1 MYIVNSYALAVLLC
15 FITMLCWG
23 SWANTQKIAAK
34 SWRFELFYWDYVLGI
49 LIFSLLFGFTF
60 GSNGATGMSFVE
72 SISQASTSSIV
83 NPIIG
88 GIIFNLSNIL
98 LVAAIATAGM
108 AIAFPVG
115 VGIAMVL
122 GVLIN
127 YIATPKGDPLFL
139 FIGVGIVMIAI
150 ILDAIAYK
158 RLANSEKK
166 TPTKGIV
173 LSVLAGFLMA
183 WFFRFVASAIAVDP
197 ENTGAG
203 MAEAGKLTPYAAFFF
218 FVIGIVISNF
228 LFNTYLMKKP
238 IEGAPVN
245 FTQYFQGNFRSHL
258 SGIIG
263 GMVWALG
270 TSLSL
275 LAANKAGYAIS
286 FGLGQGATMIGAF
299 WGVFIWKEFKGASK
313 STNLLLM
320 LMFLLFT
327 AGLYLIIVSGEN

>member
-1 MYIVNSYALAVLLC
+1 MFIVSSYSMAVIFC

-34 SWRFELFYWDYVLGI
+34 NWRFELFYWDYVIGI
-49 LIFSLLFGFTF
+49 LLFSLLFGFTF
-60 GSNGATGMSFVE
+60 GNIGTIGMKFIE
-72 SISQASTSSIV
+72 SISQASTSSII

-98 LVAAIATAGM
+98 LVAAIAIAGM

-115 VGIAMVL
+115 VGLCMVL

-127 YIATPKGDPLFL
+127 YIATPMGDPLLL
-139 FIGVGIVMIAI
+139 FIGVGIVVVAI
-150 ILDAIAYK
+150 ILDALAYK
-158 RLANSEKK
+158 KLTLSEKK
-166 TPTKGIV
+166 TPTKGLV
-173 LSVLAGFLMA
+173 LSILAGFLMA

-197 ENTGAG
+197 ANTAAG
-203 MAEAGKLTPYAAFFF
+203 LSEAGKLTPYAAFFF

-228 LFNTYLMKKP
+228 LFNTYLMRKP
-238 IEGAPVN
+238 IEGTPVN
-245 FTQYFQGNFRSHL
+245 FKQYFEGNFRSHL

-263 GMVWALG
+263 GMAWALG

-275 LAANKAGYAIS
+275 LAAGKAGYAIS

-313 STNLLLM
+313 QTNWLLA
-320 LMFLLFT
+320 LMFVLFIT
-327 AGLYLIIVSGEN
+327 GLALIILAGRN

>member
-1 MYIVNSYALAVLLC
+1 
-15 FITMLCWG
+15 MLSWG

-34 SWRFELFYWDYVLGI
+34 NWRFELFYWDYVLGI

-60 GSNGATGMSFVE
+60 GSIGAKGMSFIE
-72 SISQASTSSIV
+72 SINQASISSMV

-98 LVAAIATAGM
+98 LVAAISIAGM

-115 VGIAMVL
+115 VGLCMVL

-127 YIATPKGDPLFL
+127 YLATPKGDPIFL
-139 FIGVGIVMIAI
+139 FIGVGIVVLAI
-150 ILDAIAYK
+150 ILDALAYK
-158 RLANSEKK
+158 KLTMSEKK

-197 ENTGAG
+197 DQTGAG
-203 MAEAGKLTPYAAFFF
+203 LAEAGKLTPYAAFFF
-218 FVIGIVISNF
+218 FVTGILISNF
-228 LFNTYLMKKP
+228 VFNTYLMKKP
-238 IEGAPVN
+238 IEGRPV
-245 FTQYFQGNFRSHL
+245 FFKQYFEGNFRSHL

-263 GMVWALG
+263 GMIWALG

-275 LAANKAGYAIS
+275 LAAGKAGYAIS

-313 STNLLLM
+313 GINLLLM

-327 AGLYLIIVSGEN
+327 AGLLLIIISGGN

>member
-1 MYIVNSYALAVLLC
+1 MFIVSSYSLAVILC
-15 FITMLCWG
+15 FVTMLCWG

-34 SWRFELFYWDYVLGI
+34 NWRFELFYWDYVLGI
-49 LIFSLLFGFTF
+49 LLFSLLFGFTF
-60 GSNGATGMSFVE
+60 GSIGDKGMGFVE
-72 SISQASTSSIV
+72 SISQASTSSII

-98 LVAAIATAGM
+98 LVAAIAIAGM

-115 VGIAMVL
+115 VGLCMVL

-127 YIATPKGDPLFL
+127 YIAAPVGDPFFLFL
-139 FIGVGIVMIAI
+139 GVGIVVIAI
-150 ILDAIAYK
+150 ILDAVAYK
-158 RLANSEKK
+158 KLSLSKMK
-166 TPTKGIV
+166 TSTKGIV

-183 WFFRFVASAIAVDP
+183 WFFRFVASAIAADP
-197 ENTGAG
+197 EITNPGLS
-203 MAEAGKLTPYAAFFF
+203 EAGKLTPYAAFFF

-228 LFNTYLMKKP
+228 LFNTYLMKNP

-245 FTQYFQGNFRSHL
+245 FKQYFQGNFMSHL

-263 GMVWALG
+263 GLIWALG

-299 WGVFIWKEFKGASK
+299 WGVFIWKEFNGGNNTVK
-313 STNLLLM
+313 SLLF
-320 LMFLLFT
+320 LMFLLFIS
-327 AGLYLIIVSGEN
+327 GLALIIVAGNQ

>member
-1 MYIVNSYALAVLLC
+1 MI
-15 FITMLCWG
+15 CWG
-23 SWANTQKIAAK
+23 SWANTQKIAEK

-49 LIFSLLFGFTF
+49 LLFSLLFGFTF
-60 GSNGATGMSFVE
+60 GSMGDKGMGFAE
-72 SISQASTSSIV
+72 SIGQASTSSII

-98 LVAAIATAGM
+98 LVAAISTAGM

-127 YIATPKGDPLFL
+127 YIAAPVGDPVFLFL
-139 FIGVGIVMIAI
+139 GVGIVVIAI
-150 ILDAIAYK
+150 ILDALAYK
-158 RLANSEKK
+158 KLSQSKK
-166 TPTKGIV
+166 KAPTKGIV
-173 LSVLAGFLMA
+173 LSVVAGFLMA

-197 ENTGAG
+197 ENTAAG
-203 MAEAGKLTPYAAFFF
+203 LSEAGKLTPYAAFFF

-228 LFNTYLMKKP
+228 LFNTILMKKP

-245 FTQYFQGNFRSHL
+245 FKQYFQGNLRSHI

-299 WGVFIWKEFKGASK
+299 WGVFIWKEFKGANK
-313 STNLLLM
+313 SINTLLA

-327 AGLYLIIVSGEN
+327 AGLGLIIVAGTN

>member
-1 MYIVNSYALAVLLC
+1 MFIVSSYTLAVVLC
-15 FITMLCWG
+15 FVTMLCWG

-49 LIFSLLFGFTF
+49 LLFSLLFGFTF
-60 GSNGATGMSFVE
+60 GSTGDKGMSFAE
-72 SISQASTSSIV
+72 SISQASTSSII

-98 LVAAIATAGM
+98 LVAAIAIAGM
-108 AIAFPVG
+108 SIAFPVG
-115 VGIAMVL
+115 VGLAMVL

-127 YIATPKGDPLFL
+127 YIATPLGNPYYL
-139 FIGVGIVMIAI
+139 FIGVGIVVIAI
-150 ILDAIAYK
+150 ILDALAYK
-158 RLANSEKK
+158 KLSSIAKK

-183 WFFRFVASAIAVDP
+183 WFFRFVASAIATDP
-197 ENTGAG
+197 ENTAAG
-203 MAEAGKLTPYAAFFF
+203 MSEAGKLTPYAAFFF

-228 LFNTYLMKKP
+228 LFNTYLMRKP
-238 IEGAPVN
+238 IEGSPVN
-245 FTQYFQGNFRSHL
+245 FKQYFQGNFRSHL

-275 LAANKAGYAIS
+275 LAAGQAGYAIS

-299 WGVFIWKEFKGASK
+299 WGVFIWKEFKGANK
-313 STNLLLM
+313 SVNTLLAF
-320 LMFLLFT
+320 MFLLFT
-327 AGLYLIIVSGEN
+327 AGLAMIILAGNN

>member
-1 MYIVNSYALAVLLC
+1 MYIVNSYTLAVALC
-15 FITMLCWG
+15 LVTMLCWG

-60 GSNGATGMSFVE
+60 GSIGPDGMSYTE
-72 SISQASTSSIV
+72 SIGQASVSSII

-98 LVAAIATAGM
+98 LVAAIAIAGM

-115 VGIAMVL
+115 VGLAMIL

-127 YIATPKGDPLFL
+127 YIATPYGDPLLL
-139 FIGVGIVMIAI
+139 FIGVGIVTLAI
-150 ILDAIAYK
+150 IIDALAYK
-158 RLANSEKK
+158 KLSASEKK
-166 TPTKGIV
+166 TPAKGII
-173 LSVLAGFLMA
+173 LSVLAGLLMA
-183 WFFRFVASAIAVDP
+183 WFFRFVASSIAADP
-197 ENTGAG
+197 LNPEP
-203 MAEAGKLTPYAAFFF
+203 GKLSPYAAFFF

-238 IEGAPVN
+238 IEGPPVSYR
-245 FTQYFQGNFRSHL
+245 QYFQGNFRSHL

-263 GMVWALG
+263 GLIWALG

-275 LAANKAGYAIS
+275 LAAEKAGYAIS
-286 FGLGQGATMIGAF
+286 YGLGQGATMVGAF
-299 WGVFIWKEFKGASK
+299 WGVFIWKEFKGAGK
-313 STNLLLM
+313 GVNQLLF

-327 AGLYLIIVSGEN
+327 AGLIMIILAGGN

>member
-1 MYIVNSYALAVLLC
+1 MFIVDSYTLAVILC

-34 SWRFELFYWDYVLGI
+34 NWRFELFYWDYVLGI
-49 LIFSLLFGFTF
+49 LLFALIFGFTF
-60 GSNGATGMSFVE
+60 GSIGSKGMGFAQ
-72 SISQASTSSIV
+72 SIGQASTSSII

-98 LVAAIATAGM
+98 LVAAIAIAGM
-108 AIAFPVG
+108 SIAFPVG
-115 VGIAMVL
+115 VGLSMVL

-127 YIATPKGDPLFL
+127 YIATPMGDPFLLFV
-139 FIGVGIVMIAI
+139 GVGIVVVAI
-150 ILDAIAYK
+150 IFDAVAYK
-158 RLANSEKK
+158 KLTSSEKK

-173 LSVLAGFLMA
+173 LSILAGFLMA
-183 WFFRFVASAIAVDP
+183 WFFRFVASVIAVDI
-197 ENTGAG
+197 ENPGLNPAD
-203 MAEAGKLTPYAAFFF
+203 AGKLTPYAAFFF
-218 FVIGIVISNF
+218 FVIGIVLSNF

-238 IEGAPVN
+238 IEGEPVAFN
-245 FTQYFQGNFRSHL
+245 QYFQGNVVSHL

-286 FGLGQGATMIGAF
+286 FGLGQGATMVGAL
-299 WGVFIWKEFKGASK
+299 WGVFIWKEFKGAGK
-313 STNLLLM
+313 SVNLLLVS
-320 LMFLLFT
+320 MFVLFT
-327 AGLYLIIVSGEN
+327 AGLVLIILAGN

>member
-1 MYIVNSYALAVLLC
+1 MFIVSSYTLAVVLC

-49 LIFSLLFGFTF
+49 LLFSLLFGFTF
-60 GSNGATGMSFVE
+60 GSTGTVGMNFSE
-72 SISQASTSSIV
+72 SIRQASTSSIL
-83 NPIIG
+83 NPILG

-98 LVAAIATAGM
+98 LVAAISVAGM

-115 VGIAMVL
+115 VGICMVL

-127 YIATPKGDPLFL
+127 YIATPKGDPMLL
-139 FIGVGIVMIAI
+139 FIGVGIVVVAI
-150 ILDAIAYK
+150 ILDALAYK
-158 RLANSEKK
+158 KLAISEKK
-166 TPTKGIV
+166 TSTKGII
-173 LSVLAGFLMA
+173 LSVAAGFLMA

-197 ENTGAG
+197 ANTAAG
-203 MAEAGKLTPYAAFFF
+203 LSEAGKLTPYAAFFF
-218 FVIGIVISNF
+218 FVIGIVVSNF

-238 IEGAPVN
+238 IEGTAVN

-263 GMVWALG
+263 GMIWALG

-299 WGVFIWKEFKGASK
+299 WGVFIWKEFKGANK
-313 STNLLLM
+313 SINTLLAF
-320 LMFLLFT
+320 MFLLFT
-327 AGLYLIIVSGEN
+327 VGLALIIVAGNN

>member
-1 MYIVNSYALAVLLC
+1 MFIVSSYTLAVVLC
-15 FITMLCWG
+15 FVTMLCWG

-49 LIFSLLFGFTF
+49 LIFSLLFGLTF
-60 GSNGATGMSFVE
+60 GSSGAKGMSFIA

-115 VGIAMVL
+115 VGICMVL

-127 YIATPKGDPLFL
+127 YLAVPKGDPMFL
-139 FIGVGIVMIAI
+139 FIGVGIVVVAI
-150 ILDAIAYK
+150 ILDALAYK
-158 RLANSEKK
+158 KLTQSEKK

-197 ENTGAG
+197 DQTGAG
-203 MAEAGKLTPYAAFFF
+203 LAEAGKLTPYAAFFF
-218 FVIGIVISNF
+218 FVFGIVISNF
-228 LFNTYLMKKP
+228 VFNTYLMKKP
-238 IEGAPVN
+238 IEGEPVN
-245 FTQYFQGNFRSHL
+245 FKQYFQGNLRSHL

-263 GMVWALG
+263 GMIWALG

-313 STNLLLM
+313 GVNLLLM

-327 AGLYLIIVSGEN
+327 TGLLLIILSGGN

>member
-1 MYIVNSYALAVLLC
+1 MFIVSSYTLAVVLT
-15 FITMLCWG
+15 FVTMICWG
-23 SWANTQKIAAK
+23 SWANTQKIAEK

-49 LIFSLLFGFTF
+49 LLFSLLFGFTF
-60 GSNGATGMSFVE
+60 GSMGDKGMGFAE
-72 SISQASTSSIV
+72 SIGQASTSSII

-98 LVAAIATAGM
+98 LVAAISTAGM

-127 YIATPKGDPLFL
+127 YIAAPVGDPVFLFL
-139 FIGVGIVMIAI
+139 GVGIVVIAI
-150 ILDAIAYK
+150 ILDAVAYK
-158 RLANSEKK
+158 KLSQSKKK
-166 TPTKGIV
+166 TSTKGIV
-173 LSVLAGFLMA
+173 LSVVAGFLMA

-197 ENTGAG
+197 ENTAAG
-203 MAEAGKLTPYAAFFF
+203 FPEAGKLTPYAAFFF
-218 FVIGIVISNF
+218 FVIGIVVSNF
-228 LFNTYLMKKP
+228 LFNTILMKKP

-245 FTQYFQGNFRSHL
+245 FKQYFQGNLRSHI

-299 WGVFIWKEFKGASK
+299 WGVFIWKEFKGANK
-313 STNLLLM
+313 SINTLLA

-327 AGLYLIIVSGEN
+327 AGLGLIIVAGTN

>member
-1 MYIVNSYALAVLLC
+1 MPMGDPVLL
-15 FITMLCWG
+15 
-23 SWANTQKIAAK
+23 
-34 SWRFELFYWDYVLGI
+34 
-49 LIFSLLFGFTF
+49 FT
-60 GSNGATGMSFVE
+60 
-72 SISQASTSSIV
+72 
-83 NPIIG
+83 
-88 GIIFNLSNIL
+88 
-98 LVAAIATAGM
+98 
-108 AIAFPVG
+108 
-115 VGIAMVL
+115 
-122 GVLIN
+122 
-127 YIATPKGDPLFL
+127 
-139 FIGVGIVMIAI
+139 GVGIVVIAI
-150 ILDAIAYK
+150 ILDALAYK
-158 RLANSEKK
+158 KLTLSEKK
-166 TPTKGIV
+166 TPTKGII
-173 LSVLAGFLMA
+173 LSVVAGFLMA

-197 ENTGAG
+197 ENTAAG

-245 FTQYFQGNFRSHL
+245 FSQYFQGNIRSHL

-263 GMVWALG
+263 GMIWALG

-313 STNLLLM
+313 SVNLLLA

-327 AGLYLIIVSGEN
+327 AGLALIIAAGNN

>member
-1 MYIVNSYALAVLLC
+1 MYIVSSYTIAVIFC

-23 SWANTQKIAAK
+23 SWANTQKAAAK
-34 SWRFELFYWDYVLGI
+34 TWRFELFYWDYVLGI
-49 LIFSLLFGFTF
+49 LIFSLILGFTL
-60 GSNGATGMSFVE
+60 GSTGTNGMGFVA
-72 SISQASTSSIV
+72 SISQASSSSIL

-98 LVAAIATAGM
+98 LVAAISIAGM

-115 VGIAMVL
+115 VGLCMVL

-127 YIATPKGDPLFL
+127 YLAVPKGDPIYL
-139 FIGVGIVMIAI
+139 FIGVAIVVVAI
-150 ILDAIAYK
+150 ILDAVAYRK
-158 RLANSEKK
+158 LTLSEKK

-173 LSVLAGFLMA
+173 LSVVAGFLMA
-183 WFFRFVASAIAVDP
+183 WFFRFVASAIALDP
-197 ENTGAG
+197 EATGTG
-203 MAEAGKLTPYAAFFF
+203 MTEAGKLTPYAAFFF

-238 IEGAPVN
+238 IEGTPVN
-245 FTQYFQGNFRSHL
+245 FKQYFQGNLRNHF
-258 SGIIG
+258 SGILG
-263 GMVWALG
+263 GMIWALG

-275 LAANKAGYAIS
+275 LAAGKAGYAIS

-299 WGVFIWKEFKGASK
+299 WGVFIWKEFRQAGKAI
-313 STNLLLM
+313 NQLLF

-327 AGLYLIIVSGEN
+327 AGLMLIILAGGK

>member
-1 MYIVNSYALAVLLC
+1 MFIVNSYSLAVLLC
-15 FITMLCWG
+15 IITMLCWG
-23 SWANTQKIAAK
+23 SWANSQKLAAK
-34 SWRFELFYWDYVLGI
+34 NWRFELFYWDYVLGI
-49 LIFSLLFGFTF
+49 LLFSLLFGFTF
-60 GSNGATGMSFVE
+60 GSIGDKGMSFTE
-72 SISQASTSSIV
+72 SISQASASSII

-98 LVAAIATAGM
+98 LVAAIAYAGM

-115 VGIAMVL
+115 VGLAMVL

-127 YIATPKGDPLFL
+127 YIATPKGDPVFL
-139 FIGVGIVMIAI
+139 FIGVSIVVLAI
-150 ILDAIAYK
+150 ILDALAYK
-158 RLANSEKK
+158 KRAASAQK

-183 WFFRFVASAIAVDP
+183 WFFRFVAKAIAVDP
-197 ENTGAG
+197 EQTGAG
-203 MAEAGKLTPYAAFFF
+203 MAEEGKLTPYAAFFF
-218 FVIGIVISNF
+218 FVIGMVISNF

-245 FTQYFQGNFRSHL
+245 FKQYFQGNFKSHL

-275 LAANKAGYAIS
+275 LAAGKAGYAIS

-299 WGVFIWKEFKGASK
+299 WGVFIWKEFKGAGK
-313 STNLLLM
+313 SINRMLA

-327 AGLYLIIVSGEN
+327 AGLLLIIYAGIK